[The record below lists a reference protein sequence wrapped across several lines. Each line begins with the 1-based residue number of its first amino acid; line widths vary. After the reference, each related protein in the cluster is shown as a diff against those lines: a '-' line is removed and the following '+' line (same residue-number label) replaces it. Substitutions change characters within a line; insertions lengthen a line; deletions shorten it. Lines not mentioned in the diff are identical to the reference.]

1 MKVTAKVTRSGD
13 WWAIEVP
20 EVPGV
25 FTQAKRLDQVAA
37 MVADAVSLME
47 GVDAES
53 VEVAIE
59 PQLRTEVRRDVEKAL
74 RLKRAAAVAADE
86 ASTQLRSAAAEVLAE
101 GLSVRDAAVLLEL
114 SPQRISQLSP
124 QRSAAR

>member
-25 FTQAKRLDQVAA
+25 FTQAKRLDKVAA
-37 MVADAVSLME
+37 VVADAVSLME

-59 PQLRTEVRRDVEKAL
+59 PQLRIEVRRDVEKAL

-124 QRSAAR
+124 QRSAAQ

>member
-13 WWAIEVP
+13 WWAIEAP

-53 VEVAIE
+53 VEVVIA
-59 PQLRTEVRRDVEKAL
+59 PQLRTEVCRDVKEAL

-86 ASTQLRSAAAEVLAE
+86 ASTQLRSATAEVLAE
-101 GLSVRDAAVLLEL
+101 GLSVRDAAFLLGI

-124 QRSAAR
+124 QRGAAR

>member
-25 FTQAKRLDQVAA
+25 FTQAKRLDKVAA
-37 MVADAVSLME
+37 VVADAVSLME

-86 ASTQLRSAAAEVLAE
+86 ASTQLRSATAEVLAE

>member
-37 MVADAVSLME
+37 VVADAVSLME

-53 VEVAIE
+53 VEVAIA
-59 PQLRTEVRRDVEKAL
+59 PQLRTEVRLDVEKAL
-74 RLKRAAAVAADE
+74 RLKRVAAVAADE

>member
-25 FTQAKRLDQVAA
+25 FTQAKRLDKVAA
-37 MVADAVSLME
+37 VVADAVSLME
-47 GVDAES
+47 GVDAQS
-53 VEVAIE
+53 VEVAIA

-86 ASTQLRSAAAEVLAE
+86 ASTQLRSATAEVLAE